1 MAIFNRKKKARLD
14 EEPAPT
20 EKEKVKWSKRPASQ
34 SLPLRRLGY
43 GFADLPL
50 LRIIDT
56 AFKQQR
62 LKAWQPILTPKSV
75 LPTLLIIGIIFA
87 PIGALIVWG
96 SGKVTTITL
105 DYTECDA
112 DAPTDGTYRAMPSS
126 TYQYDLATSS
136 SESRSSI
143 AAPTWTFSNDSSRPV
158 GETARCEIE
167 FEVPYDLGPGLFLYY
182 KLTNYYQNHRRYSS
196 SFDATQLIGDT
207 RSLSQINNGNCKPI
221 TSRDG
226 KPYYP
231 CGLIANSF
239 FNDTFPSVVLLN
251 PTNGAENQTYNF
263 TESGIAWSGI
273 RKNYASTLTY
283 ISPSEVLPPP
293 NWALKYP
300 NGYVDG
306 FPNLREDE
314 HFQVWMRVATLP
326 TFRKLWARNDNEI
339 MAQGRYRVVAYMNY
353 PVKQFSGT
361 KSIVISTV
369 SWIGGKQPFLG
380 WAYIAAAILCV
391 VLAIAGLI
399 RHLIKPRKLGDM
411 SLLSWNQPNPNGL

>member
-1 MAIFNRKKKARLD
+1 MAIFQRKPKSNID
-14 EEPAPT
+14 QDGVPT
-20 EKEKVKWSKRPASQ
+20 EKEKVKWSKRPAN
-34 SLPLRRLGY
+34 
-43 GFADLPL
+43 
-50 LRIIDT
+50 T

-62 LKAWQPILTPKSV
+62 LKAWQPILTPKAV
-75 LPTLLIIGIIFA
+75 LPTLFIIGIIFA

-112 DAPTDGTYRAMPSS
+112 KAPVEGNSTPMPQGS
-126 TYQYDLATSS
+126 YDYNLATSS
-136 SESRSSI
+136 SISKSSI
-143 AAPTWTFSNDSSRPV
+143 AAPTWSFSNVSTRPV
-158 GETARCEIE
+158 GEQARCVID
-167 FEVPYDLGPGLFLYY
+167 FQVPYNLGPGLFLYY
-182 KLTNYYQNHRRYSS
+182 KLTNYYQNHRRYAM
-196 SFDATQLIGDT
+196 SFDSSQLKGDH
-207 RSLSQINNGNCKPI
+207 RSLSQIDKGNCKPI
-221 TSRDG
+221 TSRDS

-231 CGLIANSF
+231 CGLIANSV
-239 FNDTFPSVVLLN
+239 FNDTFPTIVLLN
-251 PTNGAENQTYNF
+251 PTNGAQNQTFNF
-263 TESGIAWSGI
+263 TESGIAWGGI
-273 RKNYASTLTY
+273 AKNYASKPNY
-283 ISPSEVLPPP
+283 PSPTDVLPPP
-293 NWALKYP
+293 NWALRYP

-326 TFRKLWARNDNEI
+326 TFRKLWARNDKEI
-339 MAQGRYRVVAYMNY
+339 MTKGTYRVVINMNY

-391 VLAIAGLI
+391 VLALAGLV

-411 SLLSWNQPNPNGL
+411 TLLSWNQSSHNS

>member
-20 EKEKVKWSKRPASQ
+20 EKEKVKWSKRPAN
-34 SLPLRRLGY
+34 
-43 GFADLPL
+43 
-50 LRIIDT
+50 T

-112 DAPTDGTYRAMPSS
+112 DAPTDGSYQAMPSGA
-126 TYQYDLATSS
+126 YQYDLATSS

-143 AAPTWTFSNDSSRPV
+143 AAPTWTFSNDSSRAV

-207 RSLSQINNGNCKPI
+207 RSLSQINGGNCKPI

-231 CGLIANSF
+231 CGLIANSL

-251 PTNGAENQTYNF
+251 PTNGAQNQTYNF

-353 PVKQFSGT
+353 PVKQFDGT

-391 VLAIAGLI
+391 VLAVAGLI
-399 RHLIKPRKLGDM
+399 RHLVKPRKLGDM